1 MRLRNKLN
9 VKAFCLCTVMAVTP
23 VYATTT
29 DVKADKDSIDLNQM
43 ANSSFVSSAD
53 SMDDWIENVRE
64 AYKLDTWGFK
74 DGGKFFFHAVSP
86 VSQSAMDPNFG
97 TALAVGYERAWSQ
110 LQQDYV
116 TQLAGRMNTEKT
128 QEFYRDASTNAREF
142 ESDKAPKSEMGIFEK
157 MTSLFSKSVDVAE
170 SKLDQQL
177 IEMGTDPRDLEK
189 MPVEEKKTLINDSF
203 LRTSITEAS
212 DQISGLIPIR
222 TKLIIDDAGNATVG
236 VIGVASP
243 KTRQL
248 AKDIAMGRESLI
260 TGNHSGDLKDLLPNS
275 DKAFVNEFG
284 VRLVY
289 ETNGKPALLSY
300 GVGSYVPDKS
310 DNYLNGL
317 NKKAAYDSA
326 SSFANAQLAEM
337 VNGRMSL
344 RSQQKIGDE
353 ITKFVKRE
361 VKAGALP
368 MDQVAKNV
376 INIQQRTV
384 KASASINLQGVSDLK
399 RWNWTSPEGVKF
411 VGVVKK
417 WSYDTLN
424 TVRNFDKP
432 VTSSN
437 SNASTLKKP
446 SGDTGYNV
454 QSKSINKLDDF

>member
-1 MRLRNKLN
+1 
-9 VKAFCLCTVMAVTP
+9 
-23 VYATTT
+23 
-29 DVKADKDSIDLNQM
+29 
-43 ANSSFVSSAD
+43 
-53 SMDDWIENVRE
+53 
-64 AYKLDTWGFK
+64 
-74 DGGKFFFHAVSP
+74 
-86 VSQSAMDPNFG
+86 
-97 TALAVGYERAWSQ
+97 
-110 LQQDYV
+110 
-116 TQLAGRMNTEKT
+116 
-128 QEFYRDASTNAREF
+128 
-142 ESDKAPKSEMGIFEK
+142 
-157 MTSLFSKSVDVAE
+157 
-170 SKLDQQL
+170 
-177 IEMGTDPRDLEK
+177 
-189 MPVEEKKTLINDSF
+189 MP
-203 LRTSITEAS
+203 
-212 DQISGLIPIR
+212 
-222 TKLIIDDAGNATVG
+222 
-236 VIGVASP
+236 
-243 KTRQL
+243 
-248 AKDIAMGRESLI
+248 
-260 TGNHSGDLKDLLPNS
+260 LKDLLPNS

-437 SNASTLKKP
+437 SNATTVKKP